1 MNLKGYMIK
10 ACAIAAF
17 SLAGCAYIMSENVSR
32 NPKREF
38 RGAWLHV
45 IGQTQWQDKTTVQ
58 AKKYIDDQFQKL
70 QDAGCNAVIFQV
82 RPTAD
87 AMYRSE
93 LEPWT
98 AWLTGKRGKAPS
110 PEWDPMEYAI
120 MQAHNRGMEFHAWLN
135 PYRVTSNAKE
145 VLPPS
150 HISKREPHRFVKF
163 NGQVFFDPAYKENRD
178 FICDVVRDIVKRYD
192 VDAIHIDDYFYP
204 YPVNGKKFNADDASY
219 RKFGNGMDRN
229 QWRRNN
235 VDLLIEQL
243 HVTIKKEK
251 PWVRFGVSPF
261 GIWRNKKS
269 DPRGSESSGL
279 QNYDDLYA
287 DVLLW
292 AKNKWIDYLAPQLY
306 WTLDMKAAPSRHL
319 AQWWND
325 NSEGVD
331 VYIGQ
336 DVQRT
341 MNNADPKAHDT
352 NELATKVRISRELPN
367 VKGNVWWHGYWVTS
381 NMKGVADS
389 LAMKHQSTIA
399 IPPAYGDVSKKP
411 APVSGLKLSK
421 DNGRVFLTWHA
432 GDNGGKQKETDA
444 VKYVVYQFFP
454 GEGRNLD
461 DPQSIIAMTPYVR
474 VLVGDVGDDSLEG
487 STFVVTALDRMNRE
501 SDPKEIRF

>member
-1 MNLKGYMIK
+1 MRIK
-10 ACAIAAF
+10 YLVAGFLAACL
-17 SLAGCAYIMSENVSR
+17 SLSLHAE

-45 IGQTQWQDKTTVQ
+45 IGQTQWQNKSTEQ
-58 AKKYIDDQFQKL
+58 AKAYIDDQFQKL
-70 QDAGCNAVIFQV
+70 QDAGCNAIVFQV

-87 AMYRSE
+87 ALYKSD
-93 LEPWT
+93 LEPWS

-110 PEWDPMEYAI
+110 PMWDPMEYAI
-120 MQAHNRGMEFHAWLN
+120 EQAHKRGMEFHAWLN
-135 PYRVTSNAKE
+135 PYRVTSNPKDI
-145 VLPPS
+145 LPAN
-150 HISKREPHRFVKF
+150 HLANKEPHRFVKF
-163 NGQVFFDPAYKENRD
+163 NGQTFFDPAYGENRD
-178 FICDVVRDIVKRYD
+178 FICEVVRDIVKRYD

-204 YPVNGKKFNADDASY
+204 YPANGKKFNGDEASY

-229 QWRRNN
+229 QWRRDN
-235 VDLLIEQL
+235 VDLLIQQL
-243 HVTIKKEK
+243 HSTIKSEK

-269 DPRGSESSGL
+269 DPRGSDSSGL

-325 NSEGVD
+325 HSEGVD

-341 MNNADPKAHDT
+341 MNNPDPKAHDK

-389 LAMKHQSTIA
+389 LALKHQSTIA
-399 IPPAYGDVSKKP
+399 IPPAYGDKDVMP
-411 APVSGLKLSK
+411 AGVSGLKLTKSGN
-421 DNGRVFLTWHA
+421 DLFLSWDEAKNQETA
-432 GDNGGKQKETDA
+432 DETDV

-454 GEGRNLD
+454 GEELNLND
-461 DPQSIIAMTPYVR
+461 SQAIIALTPLNN
-474 VLVGDVGDDSLEG
+474 VLVGEADDKSLKG
-487 STFVVTALDRMNRE
+487 SKFMVTTLDRMNRE
-501 SDPKEIRF
+501 SAPESLTY

>member
-1 MNLKGYMIK
+1 M
-10 ACAIAAF
+10 AAGALLF
-17 SLAGCAYIMSENVSR
+17 SGFMASGSFVSAQ

-45 IGQTQWQDKTTVQ
+45 IGQTQWQNKTTEE
-58 AKKYIDDQFQKL
+58 AKRYIDDQFQKL

-87 AMYRSE
+87 AMYPSE

-120 MQAHNRGMEFHAWLN
+120 IQAHNRGMEFHAWLN
-135 PYRVTSNAKE
+135 PYRVTSNAKDI
-145 VLPPS
+145 LPSS
-150 HISKREPHRFVKF
+150 HISRKEPHRFVKF

-178 FICDVVRDIVKRYD
+178 FICDVVRDIVSRYD
-192 VDAIHIDDYFYP
+192 VDGIHIDDYFYP
-204 YPVNGKKFNADDASY
+204 YPANGRRFNADDASY
-219 RKFGNGMDRN
+219 RKFGNGLERN
-229 QWRRNN
+229 EWRRNN
-235 VDLLIEQL
+235 VDLLIQQL
-243 HVTIKKEK
+243 NATIKSEK

-292 AKNKWIDYLAPQLY
+292 AKNKWIDYLVPQLY
-306 WTLDMKAAPSRHL
+306 WTLDMKAAPSRSL
-319 AQWWND
+319 AKWWND
-325 NSEGVD
+325 NAEGVD

-341 MNNADPKAHDT
+341 MNTPDPKAHDT

-367 VKGNVWWHGYWVTS
+367 VNGNVWWHGYWVTS

-389 LAMKHQSTIA
+389 LALRHQSTIA
-399 IPPAYGDVSKKP
+399 LPPAYGDRDVRPSSVK
-411 APVSGLKLSK
+411 GLQLSEENGKL
-421 DNGRVFLTWHA
+421 FLTWHA
-432 GDNGGKQKETDA
+432 SQQKRGQQETDA

-454 GEGRNLD
+454 GEAHNLED
-461 DPQSIIAMTPYVR
+461 SQAIVALTPYVR
-474 VLVGDVGDDSLEG
+474 VLVGDADDDSLVG
-487 STFVVTALDRMNRE
+487 STFMVTALDRMNRE
-501 SDPKEIRF
+501 SKPTSVTLGR

>member
-1 MNLKGYMIK
+1 MSLKKYL
-10 ACAIAAF
+10 F
-17 SLAGCAYIMSENVSR
+17 SLILAVTVLSGWAQNA
-32 NPKREF
+32 PKREF

-45 IGQTQWQDKTTVQ
+45 IGQTQWQNKTTEEGK
-58 AKKYIDDQFQKL
+58 AYIDDQFQRL

-87 AMYRSE
+87 AMYKSD

-98 AWLTGKRGKAPS
+98 CWLTGKRGRAPQ

-120 MQAHNRGMEFHAWLN
+120 RQAHDRGMEFHAWLN
-135 PYRVTSNAKE
+135 PYRVTSDPKE

-150 HISKREPHRFVKF
+150 HMANKEPWRFVKF
-163 NGQVFFDPAYKENRD
+163 NGQTFFDPAYKENRD
-178 FICDVVRDIVKRYD
+178 FICDVVADILNRYD

-204 YPVNGKKFNADDASY
+204 YPANGKRFNGDDESY
-219 RKFGNGMDRN
+219 RRLGGGVARED
-229 QWRRNN
+229 WRRHN

-243 HVTIKKEK
+243 YSTIKENK

-261 GIWRNKKS
+261 GIWRNKKN

-292 AKNKWIDYLAPQLY
+292 AKNGWVDYLAPQLY
-306 WTLDMKAAPSRHL
+306 WTLDMKAAPSRKL

-325 NSEGVD
+325 NSNGVD

-336 DVQRT
+336 DVRRT
-341 MNNADPKAHDT
+341 MGNPDPLTGDK

-367 VKGNVWWHGYWVTS
+367 VKGNIWWHGYWVTE
-381 NMKGVADS
+381 NLKGVADS
-389 LAMKHQSTIA
+389 LALKHQSTIA
-399 IPPAYGDVSKKP
+399 LPPAYGDLSLRP
-411 APVSGLKLSK
+411 APVKGLRTLRE
-421 DNGRVFLTWHA
+421 NGATYLVWETPSDRT
-432 GDNGGKQKETDA
+432 GKTERDI
-444 VKYVVYQFFP
+444 VRYVVYQFFP
-454 GEGRNLD
+454 GEEINTD
-461 DPQSIIAMTPYVR
+461 DPQAIVAMTPFTRFPV
-474 VLVGDVGDDSLEG
+474 DTTSG

-501 SDPKEIRF
+501 SEGSMFKIR